1 MTSPSEHMNEAL
13 FLAKKGQLTT
23 RPNPMVGCVI
33 THDNVIIGRGWH
45 QKSGEGHAEINA
57 IQDVFDNLG
66 TKAKSFLEKSEM
78 FVTLEP
84 CSTSGKTP
92 PCSEAIKHHKIK
104 KVFIAS
110 EDTSQ
115 NGFAQKEKNIEIELG
130 ILREEARKLNRGFF
144 SRIEKG
150 RPFITAKMASGL
162 DGGIALASGESKWIT
177 SEDSRA
183 DVHNLRALNEA
194 VLTGTGTILKDNPS
208 LTSRDSKYDEEE
220 VMQPLRVVVD
230 RNNYLTG
237 KENIFS
243 SEAKT
248 LIFTTKDSMIKSD
261 NSEICIMAKESLNDL
276 NNIMKYL
283 AEEKSINNLMVES
296 GSGIFDALLAKELID
311 EFVLYQA
318 PKLLGKDRKT
328 FSKFDQTDQK
338 ISTMDFE
345 IGEMTNLGED
355 KKIILTPNYK

>member
-1 MTSPSEHMNEAL
+1 MTSPSEHMSEAL

-33 THDNVIIGRGWH
+33 THDNHVIGRGWH
-45 QKSGEGHAEINA
+45 QKSGEGHAEVNA

-66 TKAKSFLEKSEM
+66 TNAKSFLEKSEM

-84 CSTSGKTP
+84 CSTTGRTP
-92 PCSEAIKHHKIK
+92 PCSEAIKQHKIK

-115 NGFAQKEKNIEIELG
+115 NGFAQKEKDIEIEFG

-150 RPFITAKMASGL
+150 RPFITAKMATGM
-162 DGGIALASGESKWIT
+162 DGGIALSSGESKWIT

-194 VLTGTGTILKDNPS
+194 ILTGTGTILKDNPT
-208 LTSRDSKYDEEE
+208 LTSRDSKYDKKD

-230 RNNYLTG
+230 RNNHLTG

-261 NSEICIMAKESLNDL
+261 NSEICIMAKENLSDL
-276 NNIMKYL
+276 KLIMKYL

-296 GSGIFDALLAKELID
+296 GSGIFDALMTKELID

-318 PKLLGKDRKT
+318 PKLLGRDRKT
-328 FSKFDQTDQK
+328 FSKFDQTEQK
-338 ISTMDFE
+338 ISTMGFK
-345 IGEMTNLGED
+345 IGEINNLGED
-355 KKIILTPNYK
+355 KKIILIPNYR

>member
-130 ILREEARKLNRGFF
+130 ILREEARKLNRCCF

-150 RPFITAKMASGL
+150 RPCITAKMASGL

-208 LTSRDSKYDEEE
+208 LTSRDSKYDDEE

-261 NSEICIMAKESLNDL
+261 NSEVCIMAKESLNDL

-283 AEEKSINNLMVES
+283 AEEKSINN
-296 GSGIFDALLAKELID
+296 GSNLLIILLSRLACISAFSNGSCGCMLSSKEIL
-311 EFVLYQA
+311 
-318 PKLLGKDRKT
+318 KLL
-328 FSKFDQTDQK
+328 S
-338 ISTMDFE
+338 
-345 IGEMTNLGED
+345 
-355 KKIILTPNYK
+355 